1 MKQKI
6 AVMLIMIM
14 TVTIMFSS
22 FAYAEADKKVG
33 IKIEFDKK
41 AYVKG
46 ETAAATLT
54 LTGLSD
60 EKEAGLKL
68 GAFETH
74 LKFDTNQL
82 SYLSENSGFDDGLFK
97 TASSQDL
104 TKEFQVTTDYND
116 IIVIAFA
123 YKPGLSLD
131 GVDTN
136 GNLKIGTVK
145 FTINDNASDKV
156 SDKIEIGFDESEKTY
171 VTELV
176 QPDLSS
182 RFDITV
188 PQEDST
194 ADIKNVIAENASAT
208 FANNTVKGSINIRL
222 SKGQGA
228 ILIAQL
234 FDTSTGLTKGTVVK
248 PNLTAGTVVKPNLT
262 ASANINDITFN
273 NISDKTNLMV
283 KYYLWESFAN
293 MKALTTIQPIEVQ

>member
-14 TVTIMFSS
+14 TATIMFSS
-22 FAYAEADKKVG
+22 FAYAEADNKVG

-145 FTINDNASDKV
+145 FTINDKV

-182 RFDITV
+182 KFDITV

-222 SKGQGA
+222 SKGQDA

-234 FDTSTGLTKGTVVK
+234 YDTSTGLTKGTVVK
-248 PNLTAGTVVKPNLT
+248 PNLTD
-262 ASANINDITFN
+262 SANINDITFN
-273 NISDKTNLMV
+273 NISDKTNLTV

>member
-14 TVTIMFSS
+14 TATIMFSS

-82 SYLSENSGFDDGLFK
+82 SYLSENSGFADGLFK

-123 YKPGLSLD
+123 DKPGLSLD

-145 FTINDNASDKV
+145 FTINDKV
-156 SDKIEIGFDESEKTY
+156 SDKIEIGFEESEKTY

-182 RFDITV
+182 KFDITV

-208 FANNTVKGSINIRL
+208 FANNTVTGSINIRL

-234 FDTSTGLTKGTVVK
+234 YDTSTGLTK
-248 PNLTAGTVVKPNLT
+248 GTVVKPNLT

-273 NISDKTNLMV
+273 NISETNLTV

>member
-14 TVTIMFSS
+14 MATIMFSS
-22 FAYAEADKKVG
+22 FAYAEADNKVG

-41 AYVKG
+41 SYVKG
-46 ETAAATLT
+46 ETAVATLA

-60 EKEAGLKL
+60 EKDAGLKL

-97 TASSQDL
+97 TAASQDL

-145 FTINDNASDKV
+145 FTINDNV

-176 QPDLSS
+176 QPDISS
-182 RFDITV
+182 KFDITV

-194 ADIKNVIAENASAT
+194 ADIKNVIAESASAT
-208 FANNTVKGSINIRL
+208 FANNTVTGSINIRL

-234 FDTSTGLTKGTVVK
+234 YDNATGLTKGTVVI
-248 PNLTAGTVVKPNLT
+248 PNLT

-273 NISDKTNLMV
+273 NISDKTNLTV

>member
-82 SYLSENSGFDDGLFK
+82 SYLSENSGFADGLFK

-145 FTINDNASDKV
+145 FTINDKV

-182 RFDITV
+182 KFDITV

-208 FANNTVKGSINIRL
+208 FANNTVTGSINIRL

-234 FDTSTGLTKGTVVK
+234 YDTSTGLTK
-248 PNLTAGTVVKPNLT
+248 GTVVKPNLT

-273 NISDKTNLMV
+273 NISDKTNLTV

-293 MKALTTIQPIEVQ
+293 MKALTTIQPIEV

>member
-54 LTGLSD
+54 LTDLSD

-82 SYLSENSGFDDGLFK
+82 SYLSENSGFADGLFK

-145 FTINDNASDKV
+145 FTINDKV
-156 SDKIEIGFDESEKTY
+156 SDKIEIGFEESEKTY

-182 RFDITV
+182 KFDITV

-208 FANNTVKGSINIRL
+208 FANNTVTGSINIRL

-234 FDTSTGLTKGTVVK
+234 YDTSTGLTK
-248 PNLTAGTVVKPNLT
+248 GTVVKPNLT

-273 NISDKTNLMV
+273 NISDKTNLTV

>member
-14 TVTIMFSS
+14 MATIMFSS
-22 FAYAEADKKVG
+22 FAYAEADNKVG

-41 AYVKG
+41 SYVKG
-46 ETAAATLT
+46 ETAVATLA

-60 EKEAGLKL
+60 EKDAGLKL

-97 TASSQDL
+97 TAASQDL

-116 IIVIAFA
+116 IIVIVFA

-145 FTINDNASDKV
+145 FTINDKV
-156 SDKIEIGFDESEKTY
+156 SDKIEIGFDESADTY

-176 QPDLSS
+176 QPDLSN

-208 FANNTVKGSINIRL
+208 FADNTVTGSINIRL

-228 ILIAQL
+228 ILLAQL
-234 FDTSTGLTKGTVVK
+234 YDNATGLTKGTVVM
-248 PNLTAGTVVKPNLT
+248 PNLT

-273 NISDKTNLMV
+273 NISDKTNLTV

>member
-14 TVTIMFSS
+14 TATIMFSS
-22 FAYAEADKKVG
+22 FAYAEADNKVG

-60 EKEAGLKL
+60 EKDAGRQL

-82 SYLSENSGFDDGLFK
+82 SYLSKNSGFVDGLFK

-123 YKPGLSLD
+123 YKPGLSLNS
-131 GVDTN
+131 VDTN

-145 FTINDNASDKV
+145 FTINDKV

-182 RFDITV
+182 KFDITV

-208 FANNTVKGSINIRL
+208 FANNTVTGSINIRL

-234 FDTSTGLTKGTVVK
+234 YDTSTGLTKGTVV
-248 PNLTAGTVVKPNLT
+248 NPNLT

-273 NISDKTNLMV
+273 NISGKTNLTV

>member
-14 TVTIMFSS
+14 TATIMFSS
-22 FAYAEADKKVG
+22 FAYAEADNKVG

-74 LKFDTNQL
+74 LKFYTNQL
-82 SYLSENSGFDDGLFK
+82 SYLSENSGFADGLFK

-145 FTINDNASDKV
+145 FTINDNV
-156 SDKIEIGFDESEKTY
+156 SDKIKIGFDESEKTY

-182 RFDITV
+182 KFDITV

-234 FDTSTGLTKGTVVK
+234 YDTSTGLTKGTVV
-248 PNLTAGTVVKPNLT
+248 NPNLT

-273 NISDKTNLMV
+273 NISDKTNLTV

>member
-14 TVTIMFSS
+14 TATIMFSS
-22 FAYAEADKKVG
+22 FAYAEADNNVG
-33 IKIEFDKK
+33 IKVEFDKK

-74 LKFDTNQL
+74 LKFNPNKLT
-82 SYLSENSGFDDGLFK
+82 YKSGEFDASLFGGI
-97 TASSQDL
+97 ADAEL
-104 TKEFQVTTDYND
+104 TKVFQMTTDHND
-116 IIVIAFA
+116 IIVIAFEDN
-123 YKPGLSLD
+123 KSGISLD
-131 GVDTN
+131 NVDAN
-136 GNLKIGTVK
+136 GNFKIGTVT
-145 FTINDNASDKV
+145 FTIKDTD
-156 SDKIEIGFDESEKTY
+156 SDKIEIGFQESEATY

-182 RFDITV
+182 KFDITV
-188 PQEDST
+188 PKEDST
-194 ADIKNVIAENASAT
+194 ADIKNVIAETASST
-208 FANNTVKGSINIRL
+208 FANNTVTGSINIRL

-248 PNLTAGTVVKPNLT
+248 PNLSGVN
-262 ASANINDITFN
+262 SINDITFGGVA
-273 NISDKTNLMV
+273 DKTNLVV

>member
-14 TVTIMFSS
+14 TATIMFSS
-22 FAYAEADKKVG
+22 FAYAEADNKVG

-41 AYVKG
+41 SYVKG
-46 ETAAATLT
+46 ETAAATLA

-60 EKEAGLKL
+60 EKDAGLKL

-74 LKFDTNQL
+74 LKFDTKQL

-97 TASSQDL
+97 TAASQDL

-123 YKPGLSLD
+123 YKPGLSLE

-145 FTINDNASDKV
+145 FTINDNKSDKNV
-156 SDKIEIGFDESEKTY
+156 SDKIKIGFDESEKTY

-176 QPDLSS
+176 RPDLSS
-182 RFDITV
+182 KFDITV

-208 FANNTVKGSINIRL
+208 FADNTVTGSINIRL
-222 SKGQGA
+222 SKVQGA

-234 FDTSTGLTKGTVVK
+234 YDNATGLTKGTVVI
-248 PNLTAGTVVKPNLT
+248 PNLT

-273 NISDKTNLMV
+273 NISDKTNLTV

>member
-14 TVTIMFSS
+14 TATIMFSS
-22 FAYAEADKKVG
+22 FAYAEADNKVG

-60 EKEAGLKL
+60 EKDAGRQL

-82 SYLSENSGFDDGLFK
+82 SYLSENSGFIDGLFK

-145 FTINDNASDKV
+145 FTIKDNKSDKNV
-156 SDKIEIGFDESEKTY
+156 SDKIKIGFDESEKTY

-176 QPDLSS
+176 RPDLSS
-182 RFDITV
+182 KFDITV

-208 FANNTVKGSINIRL
+208 FANNTVTGSINIRL

-234 FDTSTGLTKGTVVK
+234 YDTSTGLTK
-248 PNLTAGTVVKPNLT
+248 GTVVKPNLT

-273 NISDKTNLMV
+273 NISDKTNLTV

-293 MKALTTIQPIEVQ
+293 VKALTTIQPIEVQ

>member
-1 MKQKI
+1 MKHKI

-14 TVTIMFSS
+14 TVTMIFSS
-22 FAYAEADKKVG
+22 FAYAEADNKVG

-60 EKEAGLKL
+60 EKDAGRQL

-82 SYLSENSGFDDGLFK
+82 SYLSKNSGFVDGLFK

-145 FTINDNASDKV
+145 FTINDNV
-156 SDKIEIGFDESEKTY
+156 SDKIEIGFEESEKTY

-182 RFDITV
+182 KFDITV

-208 FANNTVKGSINIRL
+208 FANNTVTGSINIRL

-234 FDTSTGLTKGTVVK
+234 YDTSTGLTKGTVVK
-248 PNLTAGTVVKPNLT
+248 PNLTD
-262 ASANINDITFN
+262 SANINDITFN
-273 NISDKTNLMV
+273 NISDKTNLTV

>member
-14 TVTIMFSS
+14 TATIMFSS
-22 FAYAEADKKVG
+22 FAYAEADNKVG

-82 SYLSENSGFDDGLFK
+82 SYLSENSGFADGLFK

-145 FTINDNASDKV
+145 FTINDKV
-156 SDKIEIGFDESEKTY
+156 SDKIKIGFDESEKTY

-176 QPDLSS
+176 QPDLSNK
-182 RFDITV
+182 FDITV

-194 ADIKNVIAENASAT
+194 ADIKNVIAENATAT

-234 FDTSTGLTKGTVVK
+234 YDTSTGLTKGTVVK
-248 PNLTAGTVVKPNLT
+248 PNLTV
-262 ASANINDITFN
+262 SENINDITFN
-273 NISDKTNLMV
+273 NISDKTNLTV

-293 MKALTTIQPIEVQ
+293 MKALTTIQPIKVQ

>member
-1 MKQKI
+1 MN
-6 AVMLIMIM
+6 VEN
-14 TVTIMFSS
+14 SS
-22 FAYAEADKKVG
+22 FKCINEQRCQNSHEAGQNNKVG

-82 SYLSENSGFDDGLFK
+82 SYLSENSGFADGLFK

-136 GNLKIGTVK
+136 GNLKIGTVT
-145 FTINDNASDKV
+145 FTINDNV

-182 RFDITV
+182 KFDITV

-194 ADIKNVIAENASAT
+194 ADIKNVIAENATAT
-208 FANNTVKGSINIRL
+208 FVNNTVTGSINIRL

-234 FDTSTGLTKGTVVK
+234 YDTSTGLTKGTVV
-248 PNLTAGTVVKPNLT
+248 NPNLT

-273 NISDKTNLMV
+273 NISDKTNLTV
-283 KYYLWESFAN
+283 KYYLWKSFAN

>member
-14 TVTIMFSS
+14 TVTMIFSS
-22 FAYAEADKKVG
+22 FAYAADDSVG
-33 IKIEFDKK
+33 IKVEFDKT

-46 ETAAATLT
+46 ETATATLT

-60 EKEAGLKL
+60 EKDAGLKL

-82 SYLSENSGFDDGLFK
+82 SYLSENSGFADGLFK

-123 YKPGLSLD
+123 DKPGLSLD

-145 FTINDNASDKV
+145 FTINDKV
-156 SDKIEIGFDESEKTY
+156 SDKIEIGFEESEKTY

-182 RFDITV
+182 KFDITV

-194 ADIKNVIAENASAT
+194 ADIKNVIAETASAKFET
-208 FANNTVKGSINIRL
+208 DKVTASIDIRL
-222 SKGQGA
+222 SNGQGA

-234 FDTSTGLTKGTVVK
+234 YDKATGLTKGTVVK
-248 PNLTAGTVVKPNLT
+248 PNLSGVN
-262 ASANINDITFN
+262 SINDITFGGVA
-273 NISDKTNLMV
+273 DKTNLVV